1 LPGTWP
7 TVRTAGDSW
16 RPIARPW
23 HWGTSSGTKR
33 CRLRCA
39 HASRSSCSTASR
51 VLPSAPP
58 LSYGRRAGARGC
70 SSPLPRTHGRRVR
83 QRHSP
88 HAPVAHHRR
97 PRLGV
102 TPHRCAACLVL
113 VVSPGRVSVLRA
125 PRHTLSRSPQVR
137 APLQITHV
145 GVSLHDEL
153 PCHCGG
159 GAASHRCGQALAPSV
174 GISGTA
180 SMSTYDQGG
189 REAAARG

>member
-1 LPGTWP
+1 
-7 TVRTAGDSW
+7 VRTAGDSW

-23 HWGTSSGTKR
+23 HWGNSSGTKR
-33 CRLRCA
+33 YRLRCA
-39 HASRSSCSTASR
+39 HVSRSSCSTASR

-102 TPHRCAACLVL
+102 TPHQLRRVPGAGGLPRPRLRPPRSQTHALTVTTGAC
-113 VVSPGRVSVLRA
+113 PTPDHACWRQPTRRT
-125 PRHTLSRSPQVR
+125 P
-137 APLQITHV
+137 
-145 GVSLHDEL
+145 VSLR
-153 PCHCGG
+153 G
-159 GAASHRCGQALAPSV
+159 RCG
-174 GISGTA
+174 IS
-180 SMSTYDQGG
+180 
-189 REAAARG
+189 